1 MIFREIPHSTKGMKL
16 SESVSHNGMGFPSSG
31 THLVL
36 LHPSSSDLQ
45 GWSRWSPW
53 NRVPEPLEL
62 LELLDRFLLK
72 KLVIQNFFP

>member
-1 MIFREIPHSTKGMKL
+1 MIFREIPHSIKGMKL
-16 SESVSHNGMGFPSSG
+16 SESVSLTTGWASAPSSG

-36 LHPSSSDLQ
+36 LHPSSSGLQ

-53 NRVPEPLEL
+53 NRVPEL

-72 KLVIQNFFP
+72 KLVIQRFFP